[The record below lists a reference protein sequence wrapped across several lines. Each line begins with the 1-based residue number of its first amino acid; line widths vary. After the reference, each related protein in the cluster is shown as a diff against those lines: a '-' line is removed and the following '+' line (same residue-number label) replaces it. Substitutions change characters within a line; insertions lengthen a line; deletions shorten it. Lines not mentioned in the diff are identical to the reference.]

1 MDTLQTAM
9 ERFAFQSVSSQGI
22 YPMRFPAILAV
33 VVACLFGGLSQ
44 AQDCS
49 TGQCFKTP
57 VRNVAAKVIA
67 AQPVRSAVKV
77 AARPVVNT
85 VQFFQSVQPVRSSV
99 RALFGVQQ
107 VSQSSCSFQVG
118 GYDTDGALITSIGQS
133 TTSSAPVSEVSSLG
147 FRNRKA
153 SREAILEAA
162 NKAHDACTINS
173 DELRAIRL
181 ACMSPRM
188 LSKIEDL
195 VIEKAQTSGAY
206 TFALKANGEVDKAA
220 IDWEAIGDF
229 ILKIAPLIFKL
240 IELFAVLEN
249 ANPAHANIAFS
260 YDQPLN
266 FHSTL
271 SMAC

>member
-1 MDTLQTAM
+1 MRPLSSLVSIALVGLLAIGSLCQV
-9 ERFAFQSVSSQGI
+9 SV
-22 YPMRFPAILAV
+22 
-33 VVACLFGGLSQ
+33 

-57 VRNVAAKVIA
+57 VRNTVAAVVQ
-67 AQPVRSAVKV
+67 AQPVRSAVKAV
-77 AARPVVNT
+77 VQAQPVRST
-85 VQFFQSVQPVRSSV
+85 VQFFQNRQPVRSGV
-99 RALFGVQQ
+99 RALLGVQQ
-107 VSQSSCSFQVG
+107 VQPTYVQSTFQVG
-118 GYDTDGALITSIGQS
+118 SYDSDGLLITSIGPVEEIPVV
-133 TTSSAPVSEVSSLG
+133 SSGEVISSSEVSALG
-147 FRNRKA
+147 IRKRKA

-195 VIEKAQTSGAY
+195 VIEKAQNSGAY

-229 ILKIAPLIFKL
+229 ILKIAPIIFKL

-249 ANPAHANIAFS
+249 ANPANATIAFS
-260 YDQPLN
+260 YEQPLN
-266 FHSTL
+266 FTSTMSL
-271 SMAC
+271 AC

>member
-1 MDTLQTAM
+1 MK
-9 ERFAFQSVSSQGI
+9 RFQSSLAV
-22 YPMRFPAILAV
+22 LAV
-33 VVACLFGGLSQ
+33 VVAFLFGGFCGL
-44 AQDCS
+44 ANGQDCAN
-49 TGQCFKTP
+49 GKCFKTP
-57 VRNVAAKVIA
+57 VRNTVAAVA
-67 AQPVRSAVKV
+67 QSQPVRSAVKAV
-77 AARPVVNT
+77 VQARPVKST
-85 VQFFQSVQPVRSSV
+85 VQFFQNRQPVRSGV
-99 RALFGVQQ
+99 RALLGVQQ
-107 VSQSSCSFQVG
+107 VGQSYVFETNLAQVG
-118 GYDTDGALITSIGQS
+118 EYDTDGMLITSVGS
-133 TTSSAPVSEVSSLG
+133 FVEVPVVSSGPVVISGEVSSLG

-195 VIEKAQTSGAY
+195 IVEKAQTSGAY

-229 ILKIAPLIFKL
+229 ILKIAPIIFKL

-249 ANPAHANIAFS
+249 ANPAHTTIAFS
-260 YDQPLN
+260 YEQPLN
-266 FHSTL
+266 FTSTMSL
-271 SMAC
+271 AC

>member
-1 MDTLQTAM
+1 M
-9 ERFAFQSVSSQGI
+9 RSVKFVS
-22 YPMRFPAILAV
+22 MMLLAV
-33 VVACLFGGLSQ
+33 VCQGVFG
-44 AQDCS
+44 QDCS

-57 VRNVAAKVIA
+57 VRNTVAAVVQ
-67 AQPVRSAVKV
+67 AQPVRSTVKAVV
-77 AARPVVNT
+77 QAQPVRST
-85 VQFFQSVQPVRSSV
+85 VQFFQNRQPVRSGV
-99 RALFGVQQ
+99 RALLGVQQ
-107 VSQSSCSFQVG
+107 VQSSYVQSAFQVG
-118 GYDTDGALITSIGQS
+118 SYDSDGLLITSIGPVEE
-133 TTSSAPVSEVSSLG
+133 TPVVSSGEVVSSSEVSALG
-147 FRNRKA
+147 IRKRKA

-229 ILKIAPLIFKL
+229 ILKIAPIIFKL

>member
-1 MDTLQTAM
+1 MRPLSSLVSIALVGLLAIGSLCQV
-9 ERFAFQSVSSQGI
+9 SV
-22 YPMRFPAILAV
+22 
-33 VVACLFGGLSQ
+33 

-49 TGQCFKTP
+49 TGQCRPTP
-57 VRNVAAKVIA
+57 VRNTVAAVVQ
-67 AQPVRSAVKV
+67 AQPVRSVVKAVV
-77 AARPVVNT
+77 QAQPVRST
-85 VQFFQSVQPVRSSV
+85 VQFFQNRQPVRSGV
-99 RALFGVQQ
+99 RALLGVQQ
-107 VSQSSCSFQVG
+107 VQPSYVQSAFQVG
-118 GYDTDGALITSIGQS
+118 AFDTDGCLITSIGS
-133 TTSSAPVSEVSSLG
+133 VESLVVSSSPVVSSSEVSSLG
-147 FRNRKA
+147 IRKRKA

-195 VIEKAQTSGAY
+195 VIEKAQNSGAY

-229 ILKIAPLIFKL
+229 ILKIAPIIFKL

-249 ANPAHANIAFS
+249 ANPANATIAFS
-260 YDQPLN
+260 YEQPLN
-266 FHSTL
+266 FTSTMSL
-271 SMAC
+271 AC